1 MAEKSSE
8 VRGTGATTVNITYG
22 HRGNSPVPPETPLP
36 VSQDEILRALQPVQD
51 PELHQSIVDLGM
63 VRGIDIQGGAV
74 TVVVAL
80 TVAGCPLRA
89 EITDRVRAAVG
100 PLAGVERVEV
110 DLTVM
115 SDEERAELRQ
125 RLQSAGHGHGHAH
138 DHGQGAGAAPARK
151 PIPFNEP
158 GVKTRVLGIASGKGG
173 VGKSSVTVNLALAL
187 AGRGHEVAVF
197 DADVYG
203 FSVPKMLGLDQ
214 DPVVIDGMIV
224 PPVAFGVKTF
234 SMGFL
239 VEEDQPVIWRG
250 PMLHKYLEQ
259 FLTDVYWGD
268 LDYLLVDMPPG
279 TGDVAI
285 SMAQYLPRAE
295 IYVVTTPQPAAQR
308 VAQRAAYMAAKVNLK
323 VAGVIENM
331 SWFTADDGKRYEL
344 FGRGGGEALAE
355 KLGVPLAGQ
364 VPLVPALREGG
375 DHGIPVVAADPDGE
389 AARAFAEIAGVVEAN
404 APKQIYRP
412 ELTIR

>member
-1 MAEKSSE
+1 M
-8 VRGTGATTVNITYG
+8 
-22 HRGNSPVPPETPLP
+22 PVTREL
-36 VSQDEILRALQPVQD
+36 VVEALRPVQD
-51 PELHQSIVDLGM
+51 PELHRSIVDLDM
-63 VRGIDIQGGAV
+63 VRDVRIEGG
-74 TVVVAL
+74 TVSVLIAL

-89 EITDRVRAAVG
+89 EITSRVTAAVSA
-100 PLAGVERVEV
+100 LEGVGRVAV
-110 DLTVM
+110 DMTVM
-115 SDEERAELRQ
+115 SDDDRAALKVKLGQ
-125 RLQSAGHGHGHAH
+125 GGGHGGHDHAGH
-138 DHGQGAGAAPARK
+138 DHGAGQGQPAARK
-151 PIPFNEP
+151 TIPFNEP
-158 GVKTRVLGIASGKGG
+158 GSKTRVLGISSGKGG
-173 VGKSSVTVNLALAL
+173 VGKSSVTVNLGLAL
-187 AGRGHEVAVF
+187 AKQGYEVALF

-203 FSVPKMLGLDQ
+203 FSVPKMLGIDQ

-224 PPVAFGVKTF
+224 PPVAFGLKTF

-259 FLTDVYWGD
+259 FLTDVYWGEPD
-268 LDYLLVDMPPG
+268 FLLVDMPPG

-295 IYVVTTPQPAAQR
+295 VYVVTTPQPAAQR
-308 VAQRAAYMAAKVNLK
+308 VAQRSAYMATKVNLK
-323 VAGVIENM
+323 VHGVIENM
-331 SWFTADDGKRYEL
+331 SWFTGDDGKRYEI
-344 FGRGGGEALAE
+344 FGAGGGQLLAD

-375 DHGIPVVAADPDGE
+375 DDGIPVVAADPGGE
-389 AARAFAEIAGVVEAN
+389 VAGAFATLADFVVAH